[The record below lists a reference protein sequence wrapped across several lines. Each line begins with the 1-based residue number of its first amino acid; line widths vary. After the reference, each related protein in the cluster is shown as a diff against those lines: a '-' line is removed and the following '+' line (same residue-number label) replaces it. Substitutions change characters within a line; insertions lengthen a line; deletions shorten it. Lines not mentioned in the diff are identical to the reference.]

1 MIANNNAPVIAWNG
15 RGNLRSLMAELER
28 QRESRIDFCCDTS
41 MLRLRGTADGGLR
54 LVPAHVQASEWLPS
68 AGVTISDHAIGQ
80 IGECATP
87 AVPYKYIRDLGQ
99 VNPLAAAALVNS
111 TGTAQRRFIRVLD
124 GRCRAFLSDSYRVMD
139 HYDTTF
145 AALDVAQKVGAKVL
159 ECSLTDS
166 HMRLKLVNAAVA
178 DRIMDRQENGGGDN
192 EFIRLGQGAN
202 PGYRD
207 AVGFAGTGD
216 QVQRGTVHPVVT
228 ISNSETGEGGLNVK
242 VGIFEAYCLN
252 TSLVD
257 TAVRQIH
264 LGRKME
270 EGVRYQRDTQQAD
283 ATAMGLKIRDV
294 LTQAFNA
301 EGFAELCGRVRA
313 ANEVTVASPSAAIG
327 QLVDAGLIPENRKD
341 ALLEHFLGRGNKTAW
356 GVAQGLTRLAQD
368 TADPAEAA
376 ELELLA
382 GKVIASPKLVLA

>member
-1 MIANNNAPVIAWNG
+1 MNANTPAIAWTG

-41 MLRLRGTADGGLR
+41 MLRLRAAEGSVR
-54 LVPAHVQASEWLPS
+54 LVPAHVQAAEWLPS
-68 AGVTISDHAIGQ
+68 EGVQISDHALGQ
-80 IGECATP
+80 IGECAKP
-87 AVPYKYIRDLGQ
+87 AVPGKYMRDLRDA
-99 VNPLAAAALVNS
+99 NPLAAAALVNA
-111 TGTAQRRFIRVLD
+111 TGTAQRRFVRVLD
-124 GRCRAFLSDSYRVMD
+124 GHCRAFLSDSYRVMD

-145 AALDVAQKVGAKVL
+145 AALDVAKNVGAKVL

-166 HMRLKLVNAAVA
+166 HMRIKLVNSAVF
-178 DRIMDRQENGGGDN
+178 DRIADRQEQGGGAH
-192 EFIRLGQGAN
+192 EFVRMGQGAN
-202 PGYRD
+202 PRYRD
-207 AVGFAGTGD
+207 AIDFTGGGFE
-216 QVQRGTVHPVVT
+216 QVAPGLVHPVVT

-252 TSLVD
+252 TALVD

-294 LTQAFNA
+294 ITQAFNQD
-301 EGFAELCGRVRA
+301 GFAELCGRVRA
-313 ANEVTVASPSAAIG
+313 ANAQTIEAPSAAVG
-327 QLVDAGLIPENRKD
+327 RLVDAGLIPESRKD

-368 TADPAEAA
+368 SEDPAESA

-382 GKVIASPKLVLA
+382 GKIIAQPKLVLA